1 VIDGLRLMHTHP
13 PALGSSKDLS
23 LKAADQAALGALV
36 RFSSRKRQFIRAV
49 EMIANPCVTMAERF
63 RTRPRPAD
71 DGAVK
76 KILVVEY
83 WNLGDFV
90 MESPFLRSLRIQY
103 PDSRITLLT
112 SPKVA
117 PLVEH
122 QGLVDEVIV
131 VRVPWTEHYSRWRKY
146 NPFSALWIELVRTL
160 NQLRAKDID
169 LAFSARADLRD
180 NFVLWYVNATRRVG
194 YAFGGGGC
202 FLTDIVTPDLQNP
215 HFSSRWLRLL
225 DAVGKKPLV
234 REPRLQ
240 LTAEQEMEA
249 ERCLAKCG
257 VEKEDFLVAVHPGA
271 RSPIREWGHSNF
283 TALARKLQAEFPVK
297 FIWFQDPGR
306 PMEPLEKNIGAH
318 SLALP
323 VREFM
328 AVLAKCRLLICND
341 SGPMHIATALR
352 VPVVAIFGPTQP
364 IWFGPLGRGHQVII
378 QPGFWCRPCFDYCL
392 FDQPYCLRTI
402 DVDMVY
408 QACSA
413 ALTTLSA
420 RNHESNAAVYSTVAP
435 NEEVTSNTPALES
448 NKARRRSGEL

>member
-1 VIDGLRLMHTHP
+1 MHTHH
-13 PALGSSKDLS
+13 PALDSPTDLT
-23 LKAADQAALGALV
+23 LKAANQAALGALV
-36 RFSSRKRQFIRAV
+36 RFSNRKRLFIRAI
-49 EMIANPCVTMAERF
+49 EMIANPCVAMAELF
-63 RTRPRPAD
+63 RGRPGIA
-71 DGAVK
+71 GSVVK
-76 KILVVEY
+76 NILVVEY

-90 MESPFLRSLRIQY
+90 MESPFLRSLRIEY

-122 QGLVDEVIV
+122 QGLIDDVVV
-131 VRVPWTEHYSRWRKY
+131 VRAPWTEHYSRWKKY
-146 NPFSALWIELVRTL
+146 NPFSALWVDLLRTL

-180 NFVLWYVNATRRVG
+180 NFVLWYTRAARRVG
-194 YAFGGGGC
+194 YAFGGGGR
-202 FLTDIVTPDLQNP
+202 FLTDVVTPDLQNP
-215 HFSSRWLRLL
+215 HFSNRWLRLL
-225 DAVGKKPLV
+225 EPVGKKAMV

-240 LTAEQEMEA
+240 ITAQEEMEG
-249 ERCLAKCG
+249 ERCLAKFG
-257 VEKEDFLVAVHPGA
+257 ISKQDLLVGIHPGA
-271 RSPIREWGHSNF
+271 RNPIRQWGNANF
-283 TALARKLQAEFPVK
+283 TSLARRLQAEFPVK

-306 PMEPLEKNIGAH
+306 PAEPIEKDIAAQ

-341 SGPMHIATALR
+341 SGPMHIATALG
-352 VPVVAIFGPTQP
+352 VPVVAIFGPTEP
-364 IWFGPLGRGHQVII
+364 LWFGPLGPGHQVII

-408 QACSA
+408 RASSA
-413 ALTTLSA
+413 ALTALFA
-420 RNHESNAAVYSTVAP
+420 RNQESDAPVYSALVP
-435 NEEVTSNTPALES
+435 SQEVTSNTTAIETV
-448 NKARRRSGEL
+448 KARRSSGEL